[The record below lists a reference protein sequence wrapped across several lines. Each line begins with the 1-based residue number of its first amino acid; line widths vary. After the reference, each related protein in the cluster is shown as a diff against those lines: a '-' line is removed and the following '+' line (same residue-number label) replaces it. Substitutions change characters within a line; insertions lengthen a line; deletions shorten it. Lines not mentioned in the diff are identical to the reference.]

1 MKKSFT
7 FKNYEVAGIEDT
19 YNMQVKINHW
29 ELTIIEDGRK
39 TVYMLEEENTQGITK
54 EQAIDFVEA
63 YMSMSIEL
71 EEK

>member
-19 YNMQVKINHW
+19 YDMQVKINHW

-54 EQAIDFVEA
+54 EQAIEFVEA

>member
-19 YNMQVKINHW
+19 YDLQVKINHW

-54 EQAIDFVEA
+54 EQAIEFVEA